1 MSYLNQMYGRKPQ
14 SALTQSPD
22 KNPNRVSGGLKAQ
35 GGDHFTMVAEN
46 GMEQQIPTQRYVQ
59 SLEEQSRKQRAA
71 ITVLERKLTRCET
84 AIEQLKGMIRPSY
97 AYVQIFYAQL
107 V

>member
-1 MSYLNQMYGRKPQ
+1 MNYLAKMYSRNKPTPE
-14 SALTQSPD
+14 SSSSD

-35 GGDHFTMVAEN
+35 GGDHFTMIAEN

-71 ITVLERKLTRCET
+71 INVLERKLTRVE
-84 AIEQLKGMIRPSY
+84 ASLEQVKNVISRS
-97 AYVQIFYAQL
+97 
-107 V
+107 

>member
-1 MSYLNQMYGRKPQ
+1 MNYLARMYSRKKPTPE
-14 SALTQSPD
+14 SSSSD

-35 GGDHFTMVAEN
+35 GGDHFTMIAEN
-46 GMEQQIPTQRYVQ
+46 GLEQQIPTQRYVQ

-84 AIEQLKGMIRPSY
+84 AIEQLKGMVRPS
-97 AYVQIFYAQL
+97 
-107 V
+107 